1 MMAEC
6 YERALCA
13 EFRLN
18 QMKAEKAKGHK
29 DRGRKKNLTSEIVI
43 KPSSSEKD
51 QGSRKKMKLSNAES
65 QKTSSKKR
73 NYVLKAYCRKC
84 RHNHA
89 GVCRR
94 TKIVCFYCKG
104 NGHFARNCPNKEV
117 NEEKEESAKARER
130 RHDSRT

>member
-1 MMAEC
+1 MI
-6 YERALCA
+6 
-13 EFRLN
+13 
-18 QMKAEKAKGHK
+18 
-29 DRGRKKNLTSEIVI
+29 SEIVI

-51 QGSRKKMKLSNAES
+51 QGCRKKMKLSNAES

-104 NGHFARNCPNKEV
+104 NGRFARNYPNKEV
-117 NEEKEESAKARER
+117 NKEQRSQQKLGKHVMVRELGI
-130 RHDSRT
+130 SGPK